1 MRSEERGGRSPKN
14 SCDYPVIHKDFTR
27 KELTSDFTAEW
38 STLYSLLSTLYS
50 LLSNFTTMTI
60 KQLSIFIENKSG
72 TLIRVLD
79 LLSRANIQI
88 IASTIAD
95 TQDYGIYRVLCSAP
109 GQAFLIL
116 KDNGINVQL
125 ADVMAI
131 TIDDE
136 PGRAAL
142 AVKALSDAGV
152 NILYMYSFLWKGKG
166 VLTMRTDEVALA
178 EKVIQENAIQLLNE
192 TEFNL

>member
-1 MRSEERGGRSPKN
+1 
-14 SCDYPVIHKDFTR
+14 
-27 KELTSDFTAEW
+27 
-38 STLYSLLSTLYS
+38 
-50 LLSNFTTMTI
+50 MTI

-95 TQDYGIYRVLCSAP
+95 TQDYGIYRILCSQP
-109 GQAFLIL
+109 LQAFLIL
-116 KDNGINVQL
+116 KENGINVQL

-136 PGRAAL
+136 PGRAAS
-142 AVKALSDAGV
+142 AIKALSDEGV
-152 NILYMYSFLWKGKG
+152 NILYLYSFLWNAKG
-166 VLTMRTDEVALA
+166 VLVMRTDETDKAMQVVAS
-178 EKVIQENAIQLLNE
+178 NNIQLLSE
-192 TEFNL
+192 SDFVR